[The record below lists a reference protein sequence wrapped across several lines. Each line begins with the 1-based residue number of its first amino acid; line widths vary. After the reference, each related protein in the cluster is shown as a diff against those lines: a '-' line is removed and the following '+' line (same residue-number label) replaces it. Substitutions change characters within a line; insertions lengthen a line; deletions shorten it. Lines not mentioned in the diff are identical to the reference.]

1 MSERLKFEGRLTVKI
16 KEAKQVKI
24 SIESDRDS
32 LRDALDPFSTVDDLE
47 GERIS
52 NLAMILSAEL
62 IEYNRLNAE
71 IRAIKKAL
79 GK

>member
-32 LRDALDPFSTVDDLE
+32 LRDALDPFSSVDELE
-47 GERIS
+47 SERIS
-52 NLAMILSAEL
+52 NLSVILSAEL